1 MERSSRGRL
10 SCMADD
16 LPESLAVLVQGL
28 IGRGFGIAVD
38 EGSEAASGNRLIEL
52 RAPARTGGA
61 AVRLIKDRGL
71 WNTEIYIGGQWAG
84 TYEVLLALDDAPY
97 RTRAESHAERS
108 ATTLAVVDRLSQEK
122 PAIDAITQRLADYS
136 REYWKRLGVSPAD

>member
-1 MERSSRGRL
+1 
-10 SCMADD
+10 MADD

-28 IGRGFGIAVD
+28 IDRGFGVALD
-38 EGSEAASGNRLIEL
+38 ECDEAAFGNRLIEL
-52 RAPARTGGA
+52 RAPARTDGA

-71 WNTEIYIGGQWAG
+71 WNTEIYVGGQWTG
-84 TYEVLLALDDAPY
+84 TYEVLLALDNAPY

-122 PAIDAITQRLADYS
+122 PAIAVIKQRLAGYS
-136 REYWKRLGVSPAD
+136 REYWKRLGVPPAD